1 MPDKPT
7 RSWAVSDAD
16 ELYNLSRWGRR
27 FFSITPDGNL
37 SVRSN
42 QGSPQCL
49 PVKEV
54 VEHFSEQGVAPPM
67 IIRFPGIIEQRTEQI
82 NAAFQSAITR
92 YGFNGKYR
100 LFYPVK
106 VNQHLE
112 VIKAAVAAGEKF
124 EGGLEA
130 GSKAELLA
138 VIGIAKKGT
147 RILCNGFKDK
157 AVVEAALR
165 AKKLGH
171 DVTIVIEKPNELEL
185 ILKHAKRLDVRPQLG
200 VRVKLSSKGGGHWS
214 GSGGVK
220 SKFGL
225 SIPELTV
232 ALHRLGLEGY
242 MDCVSLLHFHPGSQI
257 SNVRTIKSALIEVA
271 RIYVDLIEYGAPIKT
286 IDVGGGLAVD
296 YTGNR
301 NKDQSSMNYTLREYA
316 NDVVYQIQAVCDVTG
331 TPHPDIY
338 SESGR
343 ALVAHHS
350 LLVVPVIGT
359 SQTHLDL
366 NATSQSTDNADNAQ
380 LIDLEN
386 SVEPKN
392 FPPLHDLKEIHEEL
406 NGNNLLESFHD
417 AQSLIDMVLQMFSNG
432 MLDIWH
438 RSYAERM
445 GWAICMK
452 ISSLLDELEFVP
464 RELKQLRNLLA
475 DTYFVNF
482 SLFQALPDAWAINQL
497 FPIMPIHRLDERPS
511 RFGVLGDITCDSD
524 GKIDCFIGEL
534 GDRASLPLHAPNDDP
549 YYVAILL
556 IGAYQEA
563 LSDDHNLMGKY
574 HIATIH
580 DPDDRS
586 TWELVKG
593 SSLDDVLEHVHH
605 DSDQIQIRLAK
616 LIQDAESDG
625 LIATEEA
632 KSSKQFFEEM
642 ASGYTYLTDDDE

>member
-1 MPDKPT
+1 MLDKPT
-7 RSWAVSDAD
+7 RPWAVSDAD

-27 FFSITPDGNL
+27 FFSIEPDGKL
-37 SVRSN
+37 SVRTDKYSE
-42 QGSPQCL
+42 QCL
-49 PVKEV
+49 PITEV
-54 VEHFSEQGVAPPM
+54 VEHFADKGVAPPM
-67 IIRFPGIIEQRTEQI
+67 VIRFPGIIEQRAEQI
-82 NAAFQSAITR
+82 NLAFQSAITR
-92 YGFNGKYR
+92 YGFNGSYR

-112 VIKAAVAAGEKF
+112 VMKAAVEAGEKF
-124 EGGLEA
+124 GGGLEA

-138 VIGIAKKGT
+138 VIAIAKKDT
-147 RILCNGFKDK
+147 KILCNGFKDK
-157 AVVEAALR
+157 TVVEAALR
-165 AKKLGH
+165 VKKLGR
-171 DVTIVIEKPNELEL
+171 DVTIVIEKPNELDL
-185 ILKHAKRLDVRPQLG
+185 ILKHAKRMGVRPQLG
-200 VRVKLSSKGGGHWS
+200 IRVKLSSKGGGHWS

-232 ALHRLGLEGY
+232 ALHRLDSENY

-257 SNVRTIKSALIEVA
+257 SNVRKVKSALIEVA

-301 NKDQSSMNYTLREYA
+301 TKDQSSMNYTLCEYA
-316 NDVVYQIQAVCDVTG
+316 NDVIYQIQAVCDVTG

-359 SQTHLDL
+359 SNTHLGL
-366 NATSQSTDNADNAQ
+366 NQASTPSDGVD
-380 LIDLEN
+380 LIDKEN

-392 FPPLHDLKEIHEEL
+392 FPPLQDLQEIYEEL

-417 AQSLIDMVLQMFSNG
+417 AQSLIEMVLQMFSNG

-452 ISSLLDELEFVP
+452 INTLLEELEFVP

-482 SLFQALPDAWAINQL
+482 SLFQALPDAWAIKQL
-497 FPIMPIHRLDERPS
+497 FPVMPIHRLDERPS
-511 RFGVLGDITCDSD
+511 CLGVLGDITCDSD
-524 GKIDCFIGEL
+524 GKIDCFVGEF
-534 GDRASLPLHAPNDDP
+534 GDRDSLPLHPLNDDP
-549 YYVAILL
+549 YYIAILL

-580 DPDDRS
+580 DPNDRS

-605 DSDQIQIRLAK
+605 DSEQIQSCLAE
-616 LIQDAESDG
+616 LIQGAESDG
-625 LIATEEA
+625 LIEA
-632 KSSKQFFEEM
+632 DEVLSSKQFFEEM
-642 ASGYTYLTDDDE
+642 AAGYTYLTDNDDA